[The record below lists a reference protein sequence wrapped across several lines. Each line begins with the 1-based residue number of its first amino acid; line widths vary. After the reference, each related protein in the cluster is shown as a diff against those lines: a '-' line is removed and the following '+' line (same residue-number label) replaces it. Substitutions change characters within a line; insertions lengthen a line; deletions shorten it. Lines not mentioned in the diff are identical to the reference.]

1 MKNSKENQQT
11 WVIIPHLFSLFLW
24 HSFSFSISSVVRH
37 AHSLF
42 HSLSIE
48 WNVGGKLQNEIET
61 SWESPKPSNQT
72 PKEKRGTTK
81 KYKIKKM
88 SEKKMRTKESHRLLF
103 IAFFWLLSSL
113 LRFFY
118 DDSDDMRMDFVC
130 FMDSPEPIWNSALL
144 TFWNKAR
151 HINMCCHLLNL
162 KLLSRNFNTN

>member
-88 SEKKMRTKESHRLLF
+88 SEKKCEPKKATVYFLLHSF
-103 IAFFWLLSSL
+103 G
-113 LRFFY
+113 
-118 DDSDDMRMDFVC
+118 
-130 FMDSPEPIWNSALL
+130 
-144 TFWNKAR
+144 
-151 HINMCCHLLNL
+151 CCHLCFVFFMMIVMIWEWILFVL
-162 KLLSRNFNTN
+162 WIHQSPFETQLCSLFETKPDTLICVVIY

>member
-24 HSFSFSISSVVRH
+24 HSFCFSISSVVRH

-48 WNVGGKLQNEIET
+48 WNVGGKFQNEIET

-88 SEKKMRTKESHRLLF
+88 SEKKCEPKKATVFFLLHSF
-103 IAFFWLLSSL
+103 GCCHLCFV
-113 LRFFY
+113 FFY

-130 FMDSPEPIWNSALL
+130 FMDSPEPVWNSALL